1 MAQGTIKD
9 YDDQGKTGSLLM
21 DDRREVTIEADSVG
35 DPAIRTLRIGQ
46 RVKFDLDEADGGL
59 VARDLRIVTFD

>member
-9 YDDQGKTGSLLM
+9 YDDATKIGSLLTEA
-21 DDRREVTIEADSVG
+21 RQEIAIEPGSVG

-46 RVKFDLDEADGGL
+46 RVKFDVDEADGRA
-59 VARDLRIVTFD
+59 VARDLRIVTFE